1 MLAYGW
7 AYWVVIIV
15 IIVFLI
21 LGGQLNVESWIVTL
35 RPSVSLPFARLII
48 PLIVIGTILN
58 FAAWLGVPMRS
69 FPRRGT
75 PFSQYNFFR
84 RRTQETRD
92 DEETNWSWI
101 SVSVVALR
109 DPAHLFLVNPIKD
122 IFPTHFLQGLPDGL
136 TEMLEQKSAW
146 VNRPR
151 G

>member
-15 IIVFLI
+15 SIVFLI

-35 RPSVSLPFARLII
+35 SPSVSLPFARLII

-92 DEETNWSWI
+92 DEETN
-101 SVSVVALR
+101 
-109 DPAHLFLVNPIKD
+109 
-122 IFPTHFLQGLPDGL
+122 
-136 TEMLEQKSAW
+136 
-146 VNRPR
+146 
-151 G
+151 